1 MAQAQ
6 VRVLPSARNTVMV
19 VDDQSTG
26 RAILEQVVR
35 SLDDRVLVESFARPV
50 DAVVWATRHVSDLV
64 LVDYMM
70 PDMDGIEFAK
80 RLRALPGYEHVPI
93 VMVTVHDD
101 RKVRYAALDAGI
113 TDFLT
118 KPVDARECLARCRN
132 LLTLRRQQLALE
144 DRRRLLE
151 HMVEDAT
158 REVREREKETLLRLA
173 RAGEFR
179 DEETGF
185 HLIRMS
191 RYSRLI
197 ASAIGLERDEAET
210 VELAAPLH
218 DIGKI
223 GIPDQILLK
232 PGKLDDAEWEVMRRH
247 PVIGHEILKGSASK
261 YVRMGALIALGH
273 HEKYDGSGYPNGLVG
288 DHIPLCARI
297 VAVADVYDA
306 LTTARPYKG
315 AWKSAQALR
324 IPARRSAA
332 STSTRAWSTPSARCR
347 RRSSRCR
354 TSGASRPRR
363 RAAADGRAGRSG
375 EICSGCAR
383 ASPRGPTPSTS
394 RASLRLIIGA
404 LLVRVPAAG
413 HARRYEREMIL
424 WIGGA
429 QFVLGAAHLPAH
441 RLHDAHLAGAARV
454 RAARRRRARSPAYM
468 ALCGESAAPLFLI
481 YIWVTLGSGFRFGA
495 ALPGLRAGD
504 ERRRL
509 RHRDLPERRGGA
521 STPRSASGCWSA
533 CSPSACTCCRWCGAC
548 STRWRAPRRP
558 TRRSAASSRW

>member
-1 MAQAQ
+1 M
-6 VRVLPSARNTVMV
+6 RVLPSARNTVMV

-35 SLDDRVLVESFARPV
+35 SLDERVVVEGFARPV
-50 DAVVWATRHVSDLV
+50 DAVVWATRNVSDLV

-70 PDMDGIEFAK
+70 PDMDGIELVK
-80 RLRALPGYEHVPI
+80 RLRALPGYEHVPM

-158 REVREREKETLLRLA
+158 REVKEREKETLLRLA

-179 DEETGF
+179 DEETGY

-197 ASAIGLERDEAET
+197 ANALGLERDEAET
-210 VELAAPLH
+210 IELAAPLH

-232 PGKLDDAEWEVMRRH
+232 PSALEDAEWQVMRRH

-288 DHIPLCARI
+288 DHVPLCARI

-306 LTTARPYKG
+306 LTSVRPYKT
-315 AWKSAQALR
+315 AWPSEQAFEYLRAQSRPALR
-324 IPARRSAA
+324 PAHGRRVPRHAEGSA
-332 STSTRAWSTPSARCR
+332 S
-347 RRSSRCR
+347 RSR
-354 TSGASRPRR
+354 TSGAIRRRRRPADGEAGRRAGRSSRLRARLAARPDTEHEQGILRLVISALLVALPAAR
-363 RAAADGRAGRSG
+363 RAAAA
-375 EICSGCAR
+375 A
-383 ASPRGPTPSTS
+383 TS
-394 RASLRLIIGA
+394 
-404 LLVRVPAAG
+404 
-413 HARRYEREMIL
+413 
-424 WIGGA
+424 
-429 QFVLGAAHLPAH
+429 
-441 RLHDAHLAGAARV
+441 
-454 RAARRRRARSPAYM
+454 
-468 ALCGESAAPLFLI
+468 
-481 YIWVTLGSGFRFGA
+481 
-495 ALPGLRAGD
+495 
-504 ERRRL
+504 
-509 RHRDLPERRGGA
+509 
-521 STPRSASGCWSA
+521 
-533 CSPSACTCCRWCGAC
+533 
-548 STRWRAPRRP
+548 
-558 TRRSAASSRW
+558 

>member
-1 MAQAQ
+1 MAKAQ
-6 VRVLPSARNTVMV
+6 VRLLPSARNTVMV

-35 SLDDRVLVESFARPV
+35 SLDERVVVEGFARPV
-50 DAVVWATRHVSDLV
+50 DAVVWATRNVSDLV

-70 PDMDGIEFAK
+70 PDMDGIELVK

-93 VMVTVHDD
+93 VMITVHDD

-158 REVREREKETLLRLA
+158 REVKEREKETLLRLA

-179 DEETGF
+179 DEETGN

-197 ASAIGLERDEAET
+197 ANTLGLERDEDET
-210 VELAAPLH
+210 LELASPLH

-223 GIPDQILLK
+223 GIPDGILLK
-232 PGKLDDAEWEVMRRH
+232 PHELEASEWQVMRRH

-288 DHIPLCARI
+288 DHVPLCARI

-306 LTTARPYKG
+306 LTSVRPYKS
-315 AWKSAQALR
+315 AWPSEQAFEYLRSQSGGHFDPRMVEAFLAAQREVLAIQR
-324 IPARRSAA
+324 E
-332 STSTRAWSTPSARCR
+332 WSDPL
-347 RRSSRCR
+347 
-354 TSGASRPRR
+354 GASGK
-363 RAAADGRAGRSG
+363 A
-375 EICSGCAR
+375 
-383 ASPRGPTPSTS
+383 
-394 RASLRLIIGA
+394 
-404 LLVRVPAAG
+404 
-413 HARRYEREMIL
+413 
-424 WIGGA
+424 
-429 QFVLGAAHLPAH
+429 
-441 RLHDAHLAGAARV
+441 
-454 RAARRRRARSPAYM
+454 
-468 ALCGESAAPLFLI
+468 
-481 YIWVTLGSGFRFGA
+481 
-495 ALPGLRAGD
+495 
-504 ERRRL
+504 
-509 RHRDLPERRGGA
+509 
-521 STPRSASGCWSA
+521 
-533 CSPSACTCCRWCGAC
+533 
-548 STRWRAPRRP
+548 
-558 TRRSAASSRW
+558 

>member
-1 MAQAQ
+1 MKKAQ
-6 VRVLPSARNTVMV
+6 VRVLPASRNTIMV

-26 RAILEQVVR
+26 RAILEQVVMG
-35 SLDDRVLVESFARPV
+35 LDDRVRVEAFARPV
-50 DAVVWATRHVSDLV
+50 DAVVWAARHVADLV

-70 PDMDGIEFAK
+70 PDMDGIEFVK
-80 RLRALPGYEHVPI
+80 RLRSLPGYEHVPM

-118 KPVDARECLARCRN
+118 KPVDGRECLARCRN

-151 HMVEDAT
+151 YMVEDAT

-179 DEETGF
+179 DEETGY

-191 RYSRLI
+191 RYSRHI
-197 ASAIGLERDEAET
+197 ANALGLEHDEAET
-210 VELAAPLH
+210 IELAAPLH

-232 PGKLDDAEWEVMRRH
+232 PAKLDPTEWDVMRRH

-306 LTTARPYKG
+306 LTSVRPYKA
-315 AWKSAQALR
+315 AW
-324 IPARRSAA
+324 A
-332 STSTRAWSTPSARCR
+332 STQAFDYV
-347 RRSSRCR
+347 SS
-354 TSGASRPRR
+354 
-363 RAAADGRAGRSG
+363 
-375 EICSGCAR
+375 
-383 ASPRGPTPSTS
+383 
-394 RASLRLIIGA
+394 
-404 LLVRVPAAG
+404 
-413 HARRYEREMIL
+413 
-424 WIGGA
+424 
-429 QFVLGAAHLPAH
+429 Q
-441 RLHDAHLAGAARV
+441 AARHFD
-454 RAARRRRARSPAYM
+454 P
-468 ALCGESAAPLFLI
+468 
-481 YIWVTLGSGFRFGA
+481 
-495 ALPGLRAGD
+495 
-504 ERRRL
+504 RL
-509 RHRDLPERRGGA
+509 VEAFVGMKKEVIQIQNKGRDPPEIQ
-521 STPRSASGCWSA
+521 
-533 CSPSACTCCRWCGAC
+533 
-548 STRWRAPRRP
+548 
-558 TRRSAASSRW
+558 

>member
-1 MAQAQ
+1 MAELVDAPDSKSGAGDSVRVRVPLPAPGSESVRARDSRTKAALLAGQGTRARRRLSGLNRVPGGVMAKAQ

-35 SLDDRVLVESFARPV
+35 SLDERVIVEGFARPV

-64 LVDYMM
+64 LGDYMM
-70 PDMDGIEFAK
+70 PEMDGIEFVK

-113 TDFLT
+113 TAFLT

-132 LLTLRRQQLALE
+132 LLTLRRQHLALE
-144 DRRRLLE
+144 DRRRHLE

-179 DEETGF
+179 DEETGY

-197 ASAIGLERDEAET
+197 ASALALERDEAET
-210 VELAAPLH
+210 IELAAPLH

-232 PGKLDDAEWEVMRRH
+232 PSRLEDAEWQVMRRH

-261 YVRMGALIALGH
+261 YVRMGALVALGH

-288 DHIPLCARI
+288 DHVPLCARI
-297 VAVADVYDA
+297 VAVVDVYDA
-306 LTTARPYKG
+306 LTSVRPYKP
-315 AWKSAQALR
+315 AWPSEQAFDYLR
-324 IPARRSAA
+324 SQSGRHFDPRMVEAFLGMRKDVLEIQNQ
-332 STSTRAWSTPSARCR
+332 WSDPLA
-347 RRSSRCR
+347 
-354 TSGASRPRR
+354 
-363 RAAADGRAGRSG
+363 AGR
-375 EICSGCAR
+375 
-383 ASPRGPTPSTS
+383 
-394 RASLRLIIGA
+394 
-404 LLVRVPAAG
+404 
-413 HARRYEREMIL
+413 
-424 WIGGA
+424 
-429 QFVLGAAHLPAH
+429 
-441 RLHDAHLAGAARV
+441 
-454 RAARRRRARSPAYM
+454 
-468 ALCGESAAPLFLI
+468 
-481 YIWVTLGSGFRFGA
+481 
-495 ALPGLRAGD
+495 
-504 ERRRL
+504 
-509 RHRDLPERRGGA
+509 
-521 STPRSASGCWSA
+521 
-533 CSPSACTCCRWCGAC
+533 
-548 STRWRAPRRP
+548 
-558 TRRSAASSRW
+558 

>member
-6 VRVLPSARNTVMV
+6 IRVLPSAKNTVMV

-35 SLDDRVLVESFARPV
+35 SLDERVTVEGFARPV
-50 DAVVWATRHVSDLV
+50 DAVVWATRNVSDLV

-70 PDMDGIEFAK
+70 PDMDGIEFVK

-132 LLTLRRQQLALE
+132 LLTLRRQHLVLE

-158 REVREREKETLLRLA
+158 REVREREKETLMRLA

-179 DEETGF
+179 DEETGY
-185 HLIRMS
+185 HLIRMA

-197 ASAIGLERDEAET
+197 ATALTLEPDEAQT

-232 PGKLDDAEWEVMRRH
+232 PGKLDAAEWEIMRRH

-273 HEKYDGSGYPNGLVG
+273 HERYDGSGYPNGLVG

-297 VAVADVYDA
+297 VSVADVYDA
-306 LTTARPYKG
+306 LTSVRPYKKG
-315 AWKSAQALR
+315 WSSEQAFEYV
-324 IPARRSAA
+324 
-332 STSTRAWSTPSARCR
+332 TTQ
-347 RRSSRCR
+347 
-354 TSGASRPRR
+354 
-363 RAAADGRAGRSG
+363 AGRHFD
-375 EICSGCAR
+375 
-383 ASPRGPTPSTS
+383 PRMVEAFKG
-394 RASLRLIIGA
+394 
-404 LLVRVPAAG
+404 
-413 HARRYEREMIL
+413 MKK
-424 WIGGA
+424 
-429 QFVLGAAHLPAH
+429 QVLQ
-441 RLHDAHLAGAARV
+441 V
-454 RAARRRRARSPAYM
+454 QQ
-468 ALCGESAAPLFLI
+468 E
-481 YIWVTLGSGFRFGA
+481 W
-495 ALPGLRAGD
+495 
-504 ERRRL
+504 
-509 RHRDLPERRGGA
+509 RDPQQ
-521 STPRSASGCWSA
+521 S
-533 CSPSACTCCRWCGAC
+533 
-548 STRWRAPRRP
+548 
-558 TRRSAASSRW
+558 

>member
-1 MAQAQ
+1 MAKAQ

-35 SLDDRVLVESFARPV
+35 SLDERVAAQDFARPV

-70 PDMDGIEFAK
+70 PEMDGIEFVK

-132 LLTLRRQQLALE
+132 LLTLRRQHLVLE

-158 REVREREKETLLRLA
+158 KEVREREKETLLRLA

-179 DEETGF
+179 DEETGN

-197 ASAIGLERDEAET
+197 ANSLGLEHDEAET

-223 GIPDQILLK
+223 GIPDHILLK
-232 PGKLDDAEWEVMRRH
+232 PGKLDEAEWQTMRRH
-247 PVIGHEILKGSASK
+247 PVMGHEILKGSASK
-261 YVRMGALIALGH
+261 YVCMGALIALGH

-288 DHIPLCARI
+288 EHIPLCARL
-297 VAVADVYDA
+297 VAVADVFDA
-306 LTTARPYKG
+306 LTSVRPYKA
-315 AWKSAQALR
+315 AWPSERAFEYIAAQR
-324 IPARRSAA
+324 
-332 STSTRAWSTPSARCR
+332 
-347 RRSSRCR
+347 
-354 TSGASRPRR
+354 GGHFDPR
-363 RAAADGRAGRSG
+363 
-375 EICSGCAR
+375 
-383 ASPRGPTPSTS
+383 
-394 RASLRLIIGA
+394 
-404 LLVRVPAAG
+404 
-413 HARRYEREMIL
+413 
-424 WIGGA
+424 
-429 QFVLGAAHLPAH
+429 
-441 RLHDAHLAGAARV
+441 LAEA
-454 RAARRRRARSPAYM
+454 
-468 ALCGESAAPLFLI
+468 FL
-481 YIWVTLGSGFRFGA
+481 
-495 ALPGLRAGD
+495 GLRKEVLEVQNEWQD
-504 ERRRL
+504 PPTER
-509 RHRDLPERRGGA
+509 
-521 STPRSASGCWSA
+521 
-533 CSPSACTCCRWCGAC
+533 
-548 STRWRAPRRP
+548 
-558 TRRSAASSRW
+558 